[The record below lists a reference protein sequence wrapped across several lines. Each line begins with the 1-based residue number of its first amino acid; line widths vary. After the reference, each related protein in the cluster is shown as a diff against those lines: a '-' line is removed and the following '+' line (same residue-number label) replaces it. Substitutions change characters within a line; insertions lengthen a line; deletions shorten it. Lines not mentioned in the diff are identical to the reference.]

1 LNKKSDWK
9 KFEFGV
15 KRILP
20 QYAYVIGK
28 KIGARKKRL
37 VLNKKW
43 KRAQIPPHHFGKI
56 TAPWS

>member
-15 KRILP
+15 KPIFP

-28 KIGARKKRL
+28 KIVVLKKSGNRESNL
-37 VLNKKW
+37 ASLALE
-43 KRAQIPPHHFGKI
+43 KRANTKTPLLHL
-56 TAPWS
+56 

>member
-15 KRILP
+15 KPILP
-20 QYAYVIGK
+20 QYACDWEK
-28 KIGARKKRL
+28 NWCAKKRL

-43 KRAQIPPHHFGKI
+43 KQGERKYHHTTLAK
-56 TAPWS
+56 

>member
-15 KRILP
+15 KPIFP

-28 KIGARKKRL
+28 KIIKQGIEPCISGFGEESKYHYSTSKF
-37 VLNKKW
+37 VL
-43 KRAQIPPHHFGKI
+43 
-56 TAPWS
+56 